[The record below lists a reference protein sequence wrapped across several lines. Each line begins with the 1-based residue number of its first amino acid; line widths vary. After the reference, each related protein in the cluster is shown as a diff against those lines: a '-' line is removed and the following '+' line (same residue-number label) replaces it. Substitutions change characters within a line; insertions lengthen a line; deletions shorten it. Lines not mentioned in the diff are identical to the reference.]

1 MNLEPTL
8 YCTPE
13 RKVRSLNLES
23 ILVTFLFWNNVSL
36 TILVS
41 SRKIGL
47 SQNNPIG
54 AKGNQDT
61 AVYMY

>member
-1 MNLEPTL
+1 MF
-8 YCTPE
+8 TPE

-36 TILVS
+36 TIVVP
-41 SRKIGL
+41 SRKIVL

-61 AVYMY
+61 AVYIY